1 MTWGLLFRVR
11 QTLKGSLWVLPVL
24 GGLLGLAL
32 GAADPWLERIGT
44 PSGWDYSAST
54 ALTVLTTVVGASVG
68 LTGFVVTVSILVVQ
82 MSTGT
87 FSARYMRIWYRD
99 PVLKAVLAVLVGTF
113 IFSYSLLRRVEGDTV
128 PHIGVSLAGVFLGLG
143 LLLFLVFLDRVV
155 HRLRPVKV
163 AALVAHAGRDALRE
177 MAAAASHPRQA
188 ETDAELAQLQSV
200 EPSLVVRS
208 NRPGAIQAIHLEG
221 LVAWATHNGCT
232 LVLRHA
238 TGDFVST
245 GVCTLEVYG
254 SPARERLDAKRLHGM
269 IAFGT
274 ERTIEQ
280 DPAFALR
287 VMVDVAIRALS
298 PAVNDPTTAVQVLNH
313 LEDTLTLIGTTPGL
327 TGRWE
332 FRDGDGTLRLVM
344 PARRWDDFLAL
355 AVTEIRQYGATSIQV
370 VRRLRATLD
379 ALSDAVLP
387 EYTAAVMDE
396 LKRLDATI
404 AAAWADSPDRS
415 RSERADRQ
423 GIGGPRALDT

>member
-1 MTWGLLFRVR
+1 MFRVR

-24 GGLLGLAL
+24 GGVLGLAL
-32 GAADPWLERIGT
+32 GAADPWLEQLGT
-44 PSGWDYSAST
+44 LSGWNYSAST

-82 MSTGT
+82 MATGT

-113 IFSYSLLRRVEGDTV
+113 IFSYSLLRRVEGDAV
-128 PHIGVSLAGVFLGLG
+128 PHIGVSLAGLFLGLG

-177 MAAAASHPRQA
+177 MATAASQPRQA
-188 ETDAELAQLQSV
+188 ETNAELAQLRAV

-208 NRPGAIQAIHLEG
+208 DRPGAIQAIHLDG
-221 LVAWATHNGCT
+221 LVAWATNNDCT
-232 LVLRHA
+232 LVLRHGA
-238 TGDFVST
+238 GDFVST
-245 GVCTLEVYG
+245 GVRTLEVYG
-254 SPARERLDAKRLHGM
+254 APAGDRLDATRLKGM
-269 IAFGT
+269 IALGT

-298 PAVNDPTTAVQVLNH
+298 AAVNDPTTAVQVLNH
-313 LEDTLTLIGTTPGL
+313 LEDMLTLIGTTPGL

-332 FRDGDGTLRLVM
+332 FRDDADKLRLVM
-344 PARRWDDFLAL
+344 PARRWDDFLVL
-355 AVTEIRQYGATSIQV
+355 GVTEIRQYGATSIQV
-370 VRRLRATLD
+370 VRRLRAMLDTLQET
-379 ALSDAVLP
+379 VLP
-387 EYTAAVMDE
+387 EYAAAVTDE
-396 LKRLDATI
+396 LQRLDDTVALEWGDT
-404 AAAWADSPDRS
+404 PDGGRS
-415 RSERADRQ
+415 QRSDMQ
-423 GIGGPRALDT
+423 GIGGPRALDI